1 MLQSLAELS
10 KTLMKVFITEHNQKF
25 LWSKGSVNL
34 RLYMLCTKISKLV
47 KTLLNVDVRYTAVTK
62 FLFWRLIFISENNS
76 KLFYLVQFSD
86 VVYWDKKWFKK
97 WFKQGN
103 NYASYKTRFYLGSE
117 HVFDFYK
124 DFVRKSFM
132 FLVSTPLAKKRL
144 FINPSSVQL
153 FLYYSKLTQRWGKG
167 VYTLL
172 YYFNLWIWYN
182 LEIRTRN
189 TYLLW
194 LETRLETNFCRRKKR
209 QQLSFFSHR
218 NFPGKFQYNIM
229 SLT

>member
-25 LWSKGSVNL
+25 LWSKVSVNL
-34 RLYMLCTKISKLV
+34 LLYMLCTKISKLV

-76 KLFYLVQFSD
+76 ELFYLVQFSE

-97 WFKQGN
+97 RFKQGN
-103 NYASYKTRFYLGSE
+103 NCASYKTRFYLGSE

-124 DFVRKSFM
+124 DIVRKSFM

-144 FINPSSVQL
+144 FIHPPLLFQL
-153 FLYYSKLTQRWGKG
+153 MDM
-167 VYTLL
+167 V
-172 YYFNLWIWYN
+172 
-182 LEIRTRN
+182 
-189 TYLLW
+189 
-194 LETRLETNFCRRKKR
+194 
-209 QQLSFFSHR
+209 
-218 NFPGKFQYNIM
+218 
-229 SLT
+229 